1 MKKKAEEYSIL
12 IETVAK
18 KDIKKGEKIR
28 IKLKNIDSS
37 LEVARAEINRGTH
50 FLKK

>member
-1 MKKKAEEYSIL
+1 MKKKDYSIV
-12 IETVAK
+12 IETIAK

-37 LEVARAEINRGTH
+37 LEIAREEINRGTH